1 VSIKQS
7 SKQQTGVVLGI
18 VLFYRTHR
26 GLHLFIWQNT
36 SFVIVF
42 AKEEERKSLRD
53 FQKDN
58 FL

>member
-1 VSIKQS
+1 MEQS
-7 SKQQTGVVLGI
+7 PKRQMGAVWGI
-18 VLFYRTHR
+18 ILFYRMNR

-53 FQKDN
+53 F
-58 FL
+58 